1 MDPNKAAFGTID
13 EYIATCPKKIRQTLE
28 ELRATIRTAAPEAS
42 ERISYRMPAFALKGT
57 LVYFAAFENHI
68 GFYPTG
74 SGIAAFREELSA
86 YAGSKGAIRFPIGQP
101 LPMDLIG
108 RIVKFRVAENLA
120 KAEARSHGRV
130 G

>member
-13 EYIATCPKKIRQTLE
+13 EYIATCPKEIRQTLE
-28 ELRATIRTAAPEAS
+28 DLRATIRAAAPEAS

-57 LVYFAAFENHI
+57 PVYFAAFENHI

-86 YAGSKGAIRFPIGQP
+86 YPAR
-101 LPMDLIG
+101 
-108 RIVKFRVAENLA
+108 RVPSDSRSVSPCQWISLAE
-120 KAEARSHGRV
+120 S
-130 G
+130 